1 MNILEFQAKNF
12 CREYGIPVPNSTL
25 FSSVRAIQEKN
36 PLLDFPVIL
45 KSQVHSKKRAL
56 SGGICLARSTAEAL
70 DLASKMFVQE
80 INAQRVGKI
89 LAEEMVSFSSGYA
102 IEMGY
107 DPMDLAV
114 FVEASQSLKS
124 LEENGGQPDNDMHA
138 IRLAID
144 PMIGLIDANV
154 VDIASTLEV
163 DRKYWAAFRVIIKR
177 MWELFNSL
185 DVLQLTINPL
195 VISSAGEF
203 FALGVDMI
211 FDPDA
216 IFRHPQLCESAD
228 YGFEQGVR
236 TTLKKLGSDYAA
248 FDGKIGIISRSM
260 DMCNSIK
267 DILEAEE
274 HSISEMVAMAGNP
287 SAESVRLNIQV
298 LEDNAFTE
306 ALIIHSLGESTGNNT
321 IVDGILSYL
330 AQSQKPIPMAIRM
343 NGIEWEKNNKES
355 FSNNVTTL
363 VSLSELPTWIATLET
378 GQE

>member
-12 CREYGIPVPNSTL
+12 CREYGIPVPNTTL
-25 FSSVRAIQEKN
+25 FSSVSAVQEKN
-36 PLLDFPVIL
+36 LLLEFPVIL
-45 KSQVHSKKRAL
+45 KSQVYSKKRAR

-80 INAQRVGKI
+80 INGQRVGKI

-138 IRLAID
+138 IRLALD
-144 PMIGLIDANV
+144 PVIGLIDANV

-203 FALGVDMI
+203 YALGVDMI

-267 DILEAEE
+267 DILEADD

-298 LEDNAFTE
+298 LEDKAFTE

-363 VSLSELPTWIATLET
+363 VSLSELPTWIATLDT

>member
-36 PLLDFPVIL
+36 LLLDFPVIL
-45 KSQVHSKKRAL
+45 KSQVYSKKRAL
-56 SGGICLARSTAEAL
+56 SGGICLARSTTEAQ
-70 DLASKMFVQE
+70 DLASKMFVQD
-80 INAQRVGKI
+80 INGQRVGKI
-89 LAEEMVSFSSGYA
+89 LAEELVSFSSGYA

-107 DPMDLAV
+107 DPMGLAV
-114 FVEASQSLKS
+114 FIEASQSLKS

-177 MWELFNSL
+177 MWELFNAL
-185 DVLQLTINPL
+185 DILRLTINPL

-203 FALGVDMI
+203 YALGVDMI
-211 FDPDA
+211 FDPNA

-236 TTLKKLGSDYAA
+236 TTLKKLGSDYAV
-248 FDGKIGIISRSM
+248 FDGKIGIISQSM
-260 DMCNSIK
+260 DMSNSIK
-267 DILEAEE
+267 DILDAEG
-274 HSISEMVAMAGNP
+274 HSISEMVALDGNP

-321 IVDGILSYL
+321 IIDGILSYL
-330 AQSQKPIPMAIRM
+330 TQSQKPIPMAIRM
-343 NGIEWEKNNKES
+343 NGIEWEKNNMER
-355 FSNNVTTL
+355 FSNIATIL
-363 VSLSELPTWIATLET
+363 ESLSELPAWITTFEA

>member
-1 MNILEFQAKNF
+1 
-12 CREYGIPVPNSTL
+12 
-25 FSSVRAIQEKN
+25 
-36 PLLDFPVIL
+36 
-45 KSQVHSKKRAL
+45 
-56 SGGICLARSTAEAL
+56 
-70 DLASKMFVQE
+70 
-80 INAQRVGKI
+80 
-89 LAEEMVSFSSGYA
+89 
-102 IEMGY
+102 MGY

-163 DRKYWAAFRVIIKR
+163 DRKYWATFRVIIKR
-177 MWELFNSL
+177 IWELFNSL

-203 FALGVDMI
+203 YALGVDMI

-216 IFRHPQLCESAD
+216 IYRHPQLCESAD

-267 DILEAEE
+267 DILEAED

-298 LEDNAFTE
+298 LEDKAFTE